1 MQKLCC
7 YAFGP
12 PFGQF
17 LFIVKKYCSFLEN
30 MIVRIVVNT
39 REESLLEDLRR
50 DRNAKVKYE
59 NSKAAKSKEINL
71 GIEGSESEV
80 YTGK

>member
-39 REESLLEDLRR
+39 REDLRR

>member
-1 MQKLCC
+1 
-7 YAFGP
+7 
-12 PFGQF
+12 
-17 LFIVKKYCSFLEN
+17 

-39 REESLLEDLRR
+39 REDLRR

>member
-1 MQKLCC
+1 
-7 YAFGP
+7 
-12 PFGQF
+12 
-17 LFIVKKYCSFLEN
+17 